1 MSSFT
6 RPVNDDHQHQ
16 LEEENAALR
25 ATVAELREELA
36 DLRESALRWRTLYEA
51 AIRRGAEDEGE
62 EP

>member
-1 MSSFT
+1 
-6 RPVNDDHQHQ
+6 VNDDHQHQ

-25 ATVAELREELA
+25 ATVAELREKLA

-51 AIRRGAEDEGE
+51 AIRRGAEGEKE